1 VDPVGLAALLLGGA
15 ALLSASAPR
24 LCGAVLPLATLA
36 LLTGVAGLL
45 VALARGRSRLLL
57 PVTGSALGCAVVGV
71 ALLFPGLLGP
81 AYRASRERDRRSPT
95 AVRAVPLPGRP
106 AGERPEAA
114 DWVDAS
120 RAAVQQ
126 GRLRV
131 QVAGASVGPL
141 EGRAPPNKKSRPE
154 EVLFI
159 RLRVHQAEGGPEFV
173 AGPRSPAGPGE
184 RPQPKLTDN
193 TGKVYSPRAAPEAT
207 EGENKSVRFPLT
219 VLDEVFAFEAPPP
232 GLEFLRLEVPV
243 GAWGGTGTFRFTIPA
258 AMIGRPAGRAGVGA
272 PGSG

>member
-24 LCGAVLPLATLA
+24 LCGAVLPLAALA
-36 LLTGVAGLL
+36 LLTGLAGLL
-45 VALARGRSRLLL
+45 LALARGRSRLLF
-57 PVTGSALGCAVVGV
+57 PVTGSVMGVAVVGV
-71 ALLFPGLLGP
+71 ALLVPGLLGP
-81 AYRASRERDRRSPT
+81 AYRAFRERDRRDP
-95 AVRAVPLPGRP
+95 AVIRAVPLPGRP
-106 AGERPEAA
+106 AGEQPETA

-120 RAAVQQ
+120 RAALQQ
-126 GRLRV
+126 NRLRV
-131 QVAGASVGPL
+131 QVAGASVSAV
-141 EGRAPPNKKSRPE
+141 RARGAANKKSRPE

-173 AGPRSPAGPGE
+173 AGPRGPAGPGE
-184 RPQPKLTDN
+184 RPQPTLTDN
-193 TGKVYSPRAAPEAT
+193 TGKVYAPRAAPEAA

-219 VLDEVFAFEAPPP
+219 VLDEVFVFEAPPP

-243 GAWGGTGTFRFTIPA
+243 AAWGGSGTFRFTIPA
-258 AMIGRPAGRAGVGA
+258 AMVVRPAARAGVGA